1 MLSWGRQP
9 GLCVCGVCVYQRHID
24 SNAVWHENP
33 AGFTAVTTQTSHLSL
48 KCLIANLDW
57 VFDAFS
63 IICPHLYG
71 KYTTRDRLQLI
82 FIPRHS
88 SMFLVLLL
96 RTAPLH
102 IDHQEIQAVFQ
113 KSAKALSQ
121 EVVAALS
128 ASWVWFASH
137 LDSLCFHLGSSSST
151 SFFTCVNNTFTSWLD
166 LGIKMSWIRLEKK
179 TKTKQ

>member
-9 GLCVCGVCVYQRHID
+9 GLCVCGVCVHQRHID

-63 IICPHLYG
+63 IIHPHLYG

-88 SMFLVLLL
+88 SMFLGVLRFTVTYSTL
-96 RTAPLH
+96 TYWSPH
-102 IDHQEIQAVFQ
+102 IDHQEIQAVFE
-113 KSAKALSQ
+113 KPAKALSR
-121 EVVAALS
+121 EVVAGLLVRSQLCQPAEFGLHHI
-128 ASWVWFASH
+128 WTVCVLTWFCVLH
-137 LDSLCFHLGSSSST
+137 LLFYLCKQHFYWLT
-151 SFFTCVNNTFTSWLD
+151 SFWH
-166 LGIKMSWIRLEKK
+166 
-179 TKTKQ
+179 